1 MANAI
6 DILNAVNALR
16 TPKTA
21 PTDKKLSAIKAIATV
36 LIEASNN
43 SLIQALIQPT
53 EDELKNM
60 VDEANAALTLVNEH
74 RDELTAVQIDQ
85 ILQGLRNAYAEADRR
100 ALDGL
105 TDKFDENPDAT
116 TIADAVSEDEPEN
129 VVEDDVEGSDDF
141 DPENDLELQD
151 DTPAEEDEL
160 TKNIRKLAE
169 KAPKVVDLL
178 KAIFG

>member
-6 DILNAVNALR
+6 DILNAVTALR

-36 LIEASNN
+36 LIEASEN

-105 TDKFDENPDAT
+105 TDKFDEKPDAT
-116 TIADAVSEDEPEN
+116 TIADAVSEDEP
-129 VVEDDVEGSDDF
+129 EGSDDF

-151 DTPAEEDEL
+151 DTPAGEPEEDEL

-178 KAIFG
+178 KEIFG

>member
-6 DILNAVNALR
+6 DILNAVTALR

-100 ALDGL
+100 AMDGL
-105 TDKFDENPDAT
+105 TDKFDEKPDAT
-116 TIADAVSEDEPEN
+116 TIADAVSEDEPES
-129 VVEDDVEGSDDF
+129 SDDF

-151 DTPAEEDEL
+151 DTPAGEPEEDEL

-178 KAIFG
+178 KEIFG

>member
-6 DILNAVNALR
+6 DILNAVTALR

-43 SLIQALIQPT
+43 SLIHALIQPT

-100 ALDGL
+100 AMDGL
-105 TDKFDENPDAT
+105 TDKFDEKPDAT
-116 TIADAVSEDEPEN
+116 TIADAVSEDEPEA
-129 VVEDDVEGSDDF
+129 EDSDDF

-178 KAIFG
+178 KEIFG

>member
-6 DILNAVNALR
+6 DILNAVTALR

-100 ALDGL
+100 AMDGL
-105 TDKFDENPDAT
+105 TDKFDEKPDAT
-116 TIADAVSEDEPEN
+116 TIADAVSEDEPEY
-129 VVEDDVEGSDDF
+129 EAEGSDDF

-178 KAIFG
+178 KEIFG

>member
-6 DILNAVNALR
+6 DILNAVTALR

-74 RDELTAVQIDQ
+74 RDELTAIQIDQ
-85 ILQGLRNAYAEADRR
+85 ILQMRRLSLTRLAKMNRNTNRKTNRKARTTLTRKTTWNCRTTRR
-100 ALDGL
+100 
-105 TDKFDENPDAT
+105 
-116 TIADAVSEDEPEN
+116 
-129 VVEDDVEGSDDF
+129 
-141 DPENDLELQD
+141 
-151 DTPAEEDEL
+151 
-160 TKNIRKLAE
+160 
-169 KAPKVVDLL
+169 L
-178 KAIFG
+178 KKTS

>member
-1 MANAI
+1 
-6 DILNAVNALR
+6 
-16 TPKTA
+16 
-21 PTDKKLSAIKAIATV
+21 
-36 LIEASNN
+36 
-43 SLIQALIQPT
+43 
-53 EDELKNM
+53 M

-100 ALDGL
+100 AMDGL
-105 TDKFDENPDAT
+105 TDKFDEKPDAT
-116 TIADAVSEDEPEN
+116 TIADAVSEDEPEA
-129 VVEDDVEGSDDF
+129 EDSDDF

-178 KAIFG
+178 KEIFG

>member
-6 DILNAVNALR
+6 DILNAVTALR

-100 ALDGL
+100 AMDGL
-105 TDKFDENPDAT
+105 TDKFDEKPDAT
-116 TIADAVSEDEPEN
+116 TIADAVSEDEPEG
-129 VVEDDVEGSDDF
+129 EAEGSDDF

-178 KAIFG
+178 KEIFG

>member
-100 ALDGL
+100 AMDGL
-105 TDKFDENPDAT
+105 TDKFDEKPDAT
-116 TIADAVSEDEPEN
+116 TIADAVSEDEPES
-129 VVEDDVEGSDDF
+129 SDDF

-151 DTPAEEDEL
+151 DTPAGEPEEDEL

-178 KAIFG
+178 KEIFG

>member
-6 DILNAVNALR
+6 DILNAVTALR

-100 ALDGL
+100 AMDGL
-105 TDKFDENPDAT
+105 TDKFDEKPDAT
-116 TIADAVSEDEPEN
+116 TIADVVSEDEP
-129 VVEDDVEGSDDF
+129 EGSDDF

-151 DTPAEEDEL
+151 DTPAGEPEEDEL

-178 KAIFG
+178 KEIFG

>member
-6 DILNAVNALR
+6 DILNAVTALR

-100 ALDGL
+100 AMDGL
-105 TDKFDENPDAT
+105 TDKFDEKPDAT

-129 VVEDDVEGSDDF
+129 EAEDSDDF

-151 DTPAEEDEL
+151 DTPAGEPEEDEL

-178 KAIFG
+178 KEIFG

>member
-6 DILNAVNALR
+6 DILNAVTALR

-100 ALDGL
+100 AMDGL
-105 TDKFDENPDAT
+105 TDKFDEKPDAT
-116 TIADAVSEDEPEN
+116 TIADAVSEDEP
-129 VVEDDVEGSDDF
+129 EGSDDF

-178 KAIFG
+178 KEIFG

>member
-100 ALDGL
+100 AMDGL
-105 TDKFDENPDAT
+105 TDKFDEKPDAT
-116 TIADAVSEDEPEN
+116 TIADAVSEDEPEA
-129 VVEDDVEGSDDF
+129 EDEAEGSDDF

-151 DTPAEEDEL
+151 DTPTEEDEL
-160 TKNIRKLAE
+160 TKHIRKLAE

-178 KAIFG
+178 KEIFG

>member
-6 DILNAVNALR
+6 DILNAVTALR

-74 RDELTAVQIDQ
+74 RDELTAIQIDQ

-100 ALDGL
+100 AMDGL
-105 TDKFDENPDAT
+105 TDKFDEKPDAT

-129 VVEDDVEGSDDF
+129 EAEDSDDF

-178 KAIFG
+178 KEIFG

>member
-100 ALDGL
+100 AMDGL

-116 TIADAVSEDEPEN
+116 TIADAVNEVEPEN
-129 VVEDDVEGSDDF
+129 EAEGSDDF

>member
-6 DILNAVNALR
+6 DILNAVTALR

-100 ALDGL
+100 AMDGL
-105 TDKFDENPDAT
+105 TDKFDEKPDAT
-116 TIADAVSEDEPEN
+116 TIADAVSEDEPE
-129 VVEDDVEGSDDF
+129 GSNDF

-178 KAIFG
+178 KEIFG

>member
-6 DILNAVNALR
+6 DILNAVTALR

-100 ALDGL
+100 AMDGL
-105 TDKFDENPDAT
+105 TDKFDEKPDAT
-116 TIADAVSEDEPEN
+116 TIADAVSEDEPEDEA
-129 VVEDDVEGSDDF
+129 EDSDDF

-178 KAIFG
+178 KEIFG

>member
-6 DILNAVNALR
+6 DILNAVTALR

-100 ALDGL
+100 AMDGL
-105 TDKFDENPDAT
+105 TDKFDEKPDAT
-116 TIADAVSEDEPEN
+116 TIADAISEDEPEA
-129 VVEDDVEGSDDF
+129 EGSDDF

-151 DTPAEEDEL
+151 DTPAGEPEEDEL

-178 KAIFG
+178 KEIFG

>member
-6 DILNAVNALR
+6 DILNAVTALR

-100 ALDGL
+100 AMDGL
-105 TDKFDENPDAT
+105 TDKFDEKPDAT

-129 VVEDDVEGSDDF
+129 EAEGSDDF

-178 KAIFG
+178 KEIFG

>member
-74 RDELTAVQIDQ
+74 RDELTTVQIDQ

-105 TDKFDENPDAT
+105 TDKFDEKPDAT

-129 VVEDDVEGSDDF
+129 EAEGSDDF

-178 KAIFG
+178 KEIFG

>member
-6 DILNAVNALR
+6 DILNAVTALR

-21 PTDKKLSAIKAIATV
+21 PTDKKLSAIKVIATV

-100 ALDGL
+100 AMDGL
-105 TDKFDENPDAT
+105 TDKFDEKPDAT
-116 TIADAVSEDEPEN
+116 TIADAVGEDEPED
-129 VVEDDVEGSDDF
+129 EAEGSDDF

-178 KAIFG
+178 KEIFG

>member
-6 DILNAVNALR
+6 DILNAVTALR

-100 ALDGL
+100 AMDGL
-105 TDKFDENPDAT
+105 TDKFDEKPDAT
-116 TIADAVSEDEPEN
+116 TIADAVSEDEPES
-129 VVEDDVEGSDDF
+129 SDDF

-178 KAIFG
+178 KEIFG

>member
-6 DILNAVNALR
+6 DILNAVTALR

-74 RDELTAVQIDQ
+74 RDELTAGQIDQ

-100 ALDGL
+100 AMDGL
-105 TDKFDENPDAT
+105 TDKFDEKPDAT
-116 TIADAVSEDEPEN
+116 TIADAVSEDEP
-129 VVEDDVEGSDDF
+129 EGSDDF

-151 DTPAEEDEL
+151 DTPAGEPEEDEL

-178 KAIFG
+178 KEIFG

>member
-6 DILNAVNALR
+6 DILNAVTALR

-100 ALDGL
+100 AMDGL
-105 TDKFDENPDAT
+105 TDKFDEKPDAT
-116 TIADAVSEDEPEN
+116 TIADAVSEDEPES
-129 VVEDDVEGSDDF
+129 SDDF
-141 DPENDLELQD
+141 DPETDLELQD
-151 DTPAEEDEL
+151 DTPAGEPEEDEL

-178 KAIFG
+178 KEIFG

>member
-6 DILNAVNALR
+6 DILNAVTALR

-100 ALDGL
+100 AMDGL
-105 TDKFDENPDAT
+105 TDKFDEKPDAT
-116 TIADAVSEDEPEN
+116 TIADAVSEPEAEDEA
-129 VVEDDVEGSDDF
+129 EGSDDF

-160 TKNIRKLAE
+160 TKHIRKLAE

-178 KAIFG
+178 KEIFG

>member
-21 PTDKKLSAIKAIATV
+21 TTDKKLSAIKAIATV

-43 SLIQALIQPT
+43 SLIQALIQPN

-74 RDELTAVQIDQ
+74 RDELTDVQVDQ
-85 ILQGLRNAYAEADRR
+85 ILQGLRKAYAEADRR
-100 ALDGL
+100 ALNGL

-178 KAIFG
+178 KTIFG